1 MSVIDILSLFTDV
14 FLAVV
19 DVDVFAGVLTTV
31 NIFLMASLGINIS
44 LTCLV
49 RVLSLESLSFM
60 EDEIGERLT
69 RWLVL
74 VLSLLAGVL
83 ASSVLLVS
91 GGRDLYSG
99 VNYSL
104 ITRQIIAA
112 GWFYICVVK
121 MLPYPMPSLM
131 TALPICQAQ

>member
-1 MSVIDILSLFTDV
+1 MSVIDILSLFADV

-104 ITRQIIAA
+104 IARQIIAA
-112 GWFYICVVK
+112 GWF
-121 MLPYPMPSLM
+121 
-131 TALPICQAQ
+131 

>member
-104 ITRQIIAA
+104 IARQIIAA
-112 GWFYICVVK
+112 GWF
-121 MLPYPMPSLM
+121 
-131 TALPICQAQ
+131 